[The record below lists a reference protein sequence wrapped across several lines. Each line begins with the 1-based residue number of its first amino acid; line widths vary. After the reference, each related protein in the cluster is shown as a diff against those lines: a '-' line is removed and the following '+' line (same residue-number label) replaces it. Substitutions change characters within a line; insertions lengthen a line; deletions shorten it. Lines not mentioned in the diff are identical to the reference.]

1 MNRIWAIDVEG
12 NGQSP
17 PEIVEL
23 AIVPIDDLGLVGQPK
38 HWRLRPKGAITPM
51 ASRIHGIWPSD
62 VDSCPDMEDVRDDV
76 LEWLGDDPV
85 LGHNVKVDYDAIRA
99 AIPDWEPKQAID
111 TLKIARRLLP
121 GRQGYGL
128 ERLGADLGLG
138 LRAAEMTSGVPHS
151 APYDAT
157 LAALLLLH
165 LLKPLAN
172 DVADGV
178 IREANILDSRQG
190 MLI

>member
-1 MNRIWAIDVEG
+1 MSRIWAIDVEG
-12 NGQSP
+12 NGQHP

-23 AIVPIDDLGLVGQPK
+23 AIVPIDDLKLIGQPK
-38 HWRLRPKGAITPM
+38 HWRFRPKGSITPM

-62 VDSCPDMEDVRDDV
+62 VEDCPDMEDVRDDV

-85 LGHNVKVDYDAIRA
+85 VGHNVKVDYDAIRA
-99 AIPDWEPKQAID
+99 AIPDWEPKEAID

-121 GRQGYGL
+121 GRQRYGL
-128 ERLGADLGLG
+128 EPLGTDLGLES
-138 LRAAEMTSGVPHS
+138 RAAEMTSGVAHS

-157 LAALLLLH
+157 LAALLFLH
-165 LLKPLAN
+165 LLKPLTS

-178 IREANILDSRQG
+178 MRGANILDDRQG